1 MLELGSD
8 EERQHREIGAKA
20 AHVVDGLV
28 AVGPRG
34 RWIADGARA
43 AGLRTVTE
51 AEDAEEAVD
60 AVERT
65 LSPVA
70 GDVLLAKA
78 SRGIGLDLLV
88 ERLAG

>member
-1 MLELGSD
+1 
-8 EERQHREIGAKA
+8 
-20 AHVVDGLV
+20 V
-28 AVGPRG
+28 
-34 RWIADGARA
+34 
-43 AGLRTVTE
+43 
-51 AEDAEEAVD
+51 EDAEEAVD